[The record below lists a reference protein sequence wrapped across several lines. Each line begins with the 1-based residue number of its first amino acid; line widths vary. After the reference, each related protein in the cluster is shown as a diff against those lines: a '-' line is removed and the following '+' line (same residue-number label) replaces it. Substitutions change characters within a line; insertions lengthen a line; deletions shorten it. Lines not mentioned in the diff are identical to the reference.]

1 MPDLKKLVFAL
12 AATAFLCLLTGRVSA
27 QEFQSYTVKGYPGLT
42 RNYSRFSNAS
52 VIFTEGYP
60 VQIRRKKSGL
70 VPATLKIVVSFQGA
84 DSNPKT
90 LGIGVVGAKSVEAGD
105 IDVGASGTHS
115 WVIVDDRVRTQYENN
130 ILAGGTRVVKDANSL
145 TGTSLVTDYYFLLT
159 PAQLAQLAEASSV
172 EIATSEGTV
181 IISADACR
189 TAGPLLRWYLDNTP
203 ARPQSSPRSPK
214 RTNQKPRRLLK
225 QPARP

>member
-1 MPDLKKLVFAL
+1 MPGRKKFVFAL
-12 AATAFLCLLTGRVSA
+12 AVVTFLCLSTGRAAA
-27 QEFQSYTVKGYPGLT
+27 QEFQSYTVKGYPELT

-115 WVIVDDRVRTQYENN
+115 WVIVDNRVRTQYENN

-145 TGTSLVTDYYFLLT
+145 TGTSLVTDYYFLLA
-159 PAQLAQLAEASSV
+159 PAQLAQLAEANSV

-181 IISADACR
+181 VIGAEACR
-189 TAGPLLRWYLDNTP
+189 TAGPLLRWYLENTP
-203 ARPQSSPRSPK
+203 SRPQPSPRSSK
-214 RTNQKPRRLLK
+214 RTNKRRT
-225 QPARP
+225 

>member
-1 MPDLKKLVFAL
+1 MPRLKKFVFAL
-12 AATAFLCLLTGRVSA
+12 AATALLCLFTGRAVA
-27 QEFQSYTVKGYPGLT
+27 QEFQSYTVKDYPELT

-52 VIFTEGYP
+52 VIFTAGSP

-70 VPATLKIVVSFQGA
+70 VPATLKVVVSFQGV
-84 DSNPKT
+84 DTNPKT

-130 ILAGGTRVVKDANSL
+130 ILAGGTRVVKDGNSL
-145 TGTSLVTDYYFLLT
+145 TGTSLVSDYYFLLT
-159 PAQLAQLAEASSV
+159 PTQLAQFADANSV

-181 IISADACR
+181 IINADACR
-189 TAGPLLRWYLDNTP
+189 TAKQILRWYIENTP
-203 ARPQSSPRSPK
+203 SRPQPSPRSTK
-214 RTNQKPRRLLK
+214 RTNKRRT
-225 QPARP
+225 

>member
-1 MPDLKKLVFAL
+1 MPGRKKFVFAL
-12 AATAFLCLLTGRVSA
+12 AAMALLYLLTGKAAA
-27 QEFQSYTVKGYPGLT
+27 QEFQSYTVKGYPELT
-42 RNYSRFSNAS
+42 RNYSRFSGAS
-52 VIFTEGYP
+52 VIFTEGVP

-70 VPATLKIVVSFQGA
+70 VPATLKVVVSFTGA
-84 DSNPKT
+84 DSSPKT

-130 ILAGGTRVVKDANSL
+130 ILAGGTRVAKDANSL

-159 PAQLAQLAEASSV
+159 PAQLAQFAEANSV

-189 TAGPLLRWYLDNTP
+189 TAGPLLRWHLENTP
-203 ARPQSSPRSPK
+203 SRSQPSPRSPR
-214 RTNQKPRRLLK
+214 RTNKRR
-225 QPARP
+225 P